1 MSRVES
7 EIGRVVET
15 GVGRARVEITQSSIC
30 AHCEIAS
37 SCVPT
42 SGGKRLIEVVDP
54 LGVSVHERVRI
65 ELSSGKLL
73 AASFLAYILPVI
85 TLFAGAIAAF
95 ALSRPGA
102 QELWG
107 GIGALAGL
115 AVGVIISRGIGQ
127 RLGKRGSL
135 TPVITAVV
143 PTDEGKEQQPC

>member
-7 EIGRVVET
+7 EIGKVVEA
-15 GVGRARVEITQSSIC
+15 GAGRARVEITQSSIC

-42 SGGKRLIEVVDP
+42 SGGMRIIEVVDP

-73 AASFLAYILPVI
+73 AASFVAYILPVT
-85 TLFAGAIAAF
+85 TLLAGAIAAF
-95 ALSRPGA
+95 VLSKPGA
-102 QELWG
+102 QELWSG
-107 GIGALAGL
+107 VGALAGL
-115 AVGVIISRGIGQ
+115 AAGVIISRAVGQ

-143 PTDEGKEQQPC
+143 PADEGKE